1 MAGVVTFTGLNPAGT
16 LSGGEIVAVTQS
28 GSSVRT
34 TITAIQNFITSALT
48 TSSVAEGT
56 NQYFTQSRVLNA
68 ILSGFSSATNS
79 VVLAT
84 DSLLVG
90 VGKLQAQITSLGS
103 SKVSVSTLG
112 VASGTATLDGTG
124 YLTNGQIP
132 PQLVGGMNYQG
143 LWDASTNTP
152 TLTSGAG
159 TKGYIYKVSV
169 AGTTALNGNNSWN
182 IGDMAVY
189 NGASWDHWDGVSA
202 EVVSVAGRTGNVVLA
217 YSDITGTVPTWNQNT
232 TGTAATVTTAAQP
245 NITSVGSSLQVGSG
259 NTGGV
264 FQPYSGG
271 GYFSIYPAGITPSTT
286 NFSLAVNQTYATLNA
301 STQSGLGVG
310 GVQILAA
317 TSTGVAV
324 TGTLST
330 SADATIHGVTVGL
343 GGQSVASSTVLGYA
357 AIPLGTGINNVAV
370 GQYAGNS
377 LTTGFSN
384 TIIGNQAN
392 AGGTTATKNVF
403 VGAYAGDQTST
414 GSNNVMI
421 GYQTGY
427 ATVGS
432 ITTYANITGSNNTWL
447 GMYSGPGTTTQLSN
461 STAIGYGALN
471 LNSNEMVLGNSS
483 LTSVTTAAAITAT
496 GGFTGTLN
504 TAAQPNIT
512 SVGTLGSLAVTGVL
526 SSGAHTASSITN
538 NGTTTNSASSA
549 GIEHGS
555 TTIAGTPYIDFH
567 SSGNNN
573 DYDARIIANGGTTNA
588 TGTLTVFGSSFVVT
602 PPLTVNHII
611 GGSGA
616 PTIAVGTG
624 AGTSP
629 TVSIS
634 GTDLAFKITLTTGTL
649 PTASATVCTV
659 TFNTA
664 YGASPHPHLT
674 PASANTALLS
684 GVTMVW
690 PSATTTTYVLNSGTT
705 GLTAA
710 TTYVWECDV
719 IQ

>member
-48 TSSVAEGT
+48 TSSIAEGT

-90 VGKLQAQITSLGS
+90 IGKLQAQITSLGS

-143 LWDASTNTP
+143 LWNASTNTP

-169 AGTTALNGNNSWN
+169 AGTTSLNGNNSWN
-182 IGDMAVY
+182 VGDMAVY
-189 NGASWDHWDGVSA
+189 NGTSWDHWDGVSA

-232 TGTAATVTTAAQP
+232 TGTAATVTVAAQP
-245 NITSVGSSLQVGSG
+245 NITSVGTLTGLTVG
-259 NTGGV
+259 
-264 FQPYSGG
+264 
-271 GYFSIYPAGITPSTT
+271 
-286 NFSLAVNQTYATLNA
+286 
-301 STQSGLGVG
+301 
-310 GVQILAA
+310 
-317 TSTGVAV
+317 
-324 TGTLST
+324 
-330 SADATIHGVTVGL
+330 ADATIHGVTVGL
-343 GGQSVASSTVLGYA
+343 GGSSIAHNLAVGIGALSNNTSGDYNQATGTNALAHNTAGQSNS
-357 AIPLGTGINNVAV
+357 GTGVSAILSNTTGGYNT
-370 GQYAGNS
+370 GTGCNS
-377 LTTGFSN
+377 LYSNTTGSYN
-384 TIIGNQAN
+384 TAIGLQSGYTLTPAN
-392 AGGTTATKNVF
+392 ANVTGT
-403 VGAYAGDQTST
+403 Y
-414 GSNNVMI
+414 
-421 GYQTGY
+421 
-427 ATVGS
+427 
-432 ITTYANITGSNNTWL
+432 NTWL
-447 GMYSGPGTTTQLSN
+447 GANSGPGTTTQLSN

-483 LTSVTTAAAITAT
+483 LTSVTTTAAITAT

-512 SVGTLGSLAVTGVL
+512 SVGTLGSLAVTGAL
-526 SSGAHTASSITN
+526 SSGAVISSTSLLVSNGGSAPITSVSGSGSSWYNSIIYN
-538 NGTTTNSASSA
+538 NGSSTYFLSSSVQTTQAAANTATFNALRPFSW
-549 GIEHGS
+549 
-555 TTIAGTPYIDFH
+555 
-567 SSGNNN
+567 NL
-573 DYDARIIANGGTTNA
+573 ANGAVSVDGTGSGTT
-588 TGTLTVFGSSFVVT
+588 FGGAISS
-602 PPLTVNHII
+602 PSAQHNHLVG
-611 GGSGA
+611 GGSA
-616 PTIAVGTG
+616 PTISVGTG

-664 YGASPHPHLT
+664 YTASPHPHLT
-674 PASANTALLS
+674 PASANAALLS

-690 PSATTTTYVLNSGTT
+690 PSATTTTYALNSGTT